1 MICFSDHQTLSPSA
15 QFPMPKAIFIESAI
29 YSRIWVVQA
38 AYVEFVTIW
47 SPEIL

>member
-15 QFPMPKAIFIESAI
+15 QFQMPKAIFIESAI